1 MSACRDTQRALDAY
15 VDGELDA
22 SHVLHVEEHLV
33 ECSACLERVE
43 LARAMKRAIRSESRS
58 VAAPASLRARI
69 AISAASERA
78 AEVEEARP
86 PRAPS
91 WRSALPW
98 AAAAA
103 IAIGIG
109 GGVGAMGDRHGG
121 STAPKSELLAS
132 AASLHLI
139 EDLAGPH
146 AQPLPPEELDPVRI
160 ARVFSPIV
168 GVPVRPVRLH
178 HERHGSF
185 SFTGARLL
193 NVSHEPAASLTYNA
207 GDRRVTVVVFDPQR
221 MPKPSCC
228 LSRRTINAGG
238 EERTVFV
245 GRAKGYALAVYERD
259 GVGYAVSSD
268 LGENE
273 VLAMAAD
280 L

>member
-1 MSACRDTQRALDAY
+1 MSVCRDTIRAIDAY
-15 VDGELDA
+15 VDGELA
-22 SHVLHVEEHLV
+22 PSHVLDVEQHVA

-43 LARAMKRAIRSESRS
+43 LARAMKRAVRGESLS
-58 VAAPASLRARI
+58 MGAPASLRARI

-78 AEVEEARP
+78 AEAEDARP
-86 PRAPS
+86 SRAPS

-103 IAIGIG
+103 VAIAVG
-109 GGVGAMGDRHGG
+109 GGVHAIGG
-121 STAPKSELLAS
+121 QRGTAAAPKSELLAS
-132 AASLHLI
+132 AASLNLI

-168 GVPVRPVRLH
+168 GVPVRPVHLH
-178 HERHGSF
+178 QSRHGSF

-193 NVSHEPAASLTYNA
+193 NVQHEPAASLTYNA

>member
-1 MSACRDTQRALDAY
+1 MICREAQKALDAY

-22 SHVLHVEEHLV
+22 SHVLDVEQHLV
-33 ECSACLERVE
+33 ECESCLQRVE
-43 LARAMKRAIRSESRS
+43 LSRAMKRAFRTEARRE
-58 VAAPASLRARI
+58 VAPSSLRARI
-69 AISAASERA
+69 AIAAAAERA
-78 AEVEEARP
+78 AEVEDSRP
-86 PRAPS
+86 RRSPS

-103 IAIGIG
+103 VSLAIGG
-109 GGVGAMGDRHGG
+109 SLHAVGDRHS
-121 STAPKSELLAS
+121 STAVKADILSAS
-132 AASLHLI
+132 SALPLI

-146 AQPLPPEELDPVRI
+146 ARPLPPEEIDP
-160 ARVFSPIV
+160 ARVTKVFSPIV

-178 HERHGSF
+178 HERHGAF
-185 SFTGARLL
+185 AFTGARLL
-193 NVSHEPAASLTYNA
+193 RVHQEPAASLFYNA
-207 GDRRVTVVVFDPQR
+207 GDRRVTVVVYDPQR

-228 LSRRTINAGG
+228 LAARTINAGG

-245 GRAKGYALAVYERD
+245 GRAKGYSLAVYERD

-268 LGENE
+268 LGEND